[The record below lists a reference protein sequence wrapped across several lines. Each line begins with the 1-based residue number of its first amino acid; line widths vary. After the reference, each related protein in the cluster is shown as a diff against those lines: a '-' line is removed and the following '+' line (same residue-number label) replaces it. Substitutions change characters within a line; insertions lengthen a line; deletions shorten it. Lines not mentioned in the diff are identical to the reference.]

1 MVRSSQGAWKDI
13 SMGELLIESGL
24 RVEGRVAAAASVLR
38 EVGRPAPGPTPKGG
52 GAGVDA
58 SRGARLLVVDDVEEN
73 REVLRRFLG
82 RHGYVVDGAAGGREA
97 LEMVGRQRY
106 DLVLL
111 DVMMPE
117 VGGYD
122 VLKGIRENH

>member
-1 MVRSSQGAWKDI
+1 MID
-13 SMGELLIESGL
+13 SGL
-24 RVEGRVAAAASVLR
+24 RVEGRSAAAAAVLR
-38 EVGRPAPGPTPKGG
+38 EVGRQAPAVVPA

-58 SRGARLLVVDDVEEN
+58 SRGARLLVVDDIEEN

-117 VGGYD
+117 VGGY
-122 VLKGIRENH
+122 